1 MADNWIPNEAQPD
14 REAPP
19 QANANLIPD
28 EENPALRVLLDNA
41 IAIDERLY
49 GAGKGPYSAR

>member
-1 MADNWIPNEAQPD
+1 MADNWTPNEAQP
-14 REAPP
+14 EAKAAPEA
-19 QANANLIPD
+19 QANIVTD
-28 EENPALRVLLDNA
+28 GENPPLRVLLDNA